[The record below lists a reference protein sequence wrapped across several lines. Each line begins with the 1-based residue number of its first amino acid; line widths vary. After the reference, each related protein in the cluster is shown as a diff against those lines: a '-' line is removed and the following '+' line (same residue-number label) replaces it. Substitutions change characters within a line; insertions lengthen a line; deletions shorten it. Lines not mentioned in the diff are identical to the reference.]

1 VTNGTGVYKNSVYDS
16 SDIDKNLSD
25 VAENVAAETDNSIH
39 RFTGGNG
46 KRLAKYVCQIRG
58 LYSYVPAACY
68 RQYLKRPLG
77 HSAMQFKHQL
87 MIC

>member
-16 SDIDKNLSD
+16 SDIDRNLSD
-25 VAENVAAETDNSIH
+25 VAEKVAAETDNSILH
-39 RFTGGNG
+39 STGGNR
-46 KRLAKYVCQIRG
+46 KDLAKYVCQTRG

-77 HSAMQFKHQL
+77 HSTMQFKHQL
-87 MIC
+87 MVC